1 MKRATIL
8 LLTLSL
14 VVAVPTFAAN
24 NSVHKV
30 ASARCVSLEHIAGAW
45 RMEIECDQT
54 KGAILLIDA
63 GRDVQ
68 YVGQGIF
75 KGWSQGE
82 LSSMYQS
89 LIPKVESDLV
99 MMQLG

>member
-1 MKRATIL
+1 MKRATVL
-8 LLTLSL
+8 LLALSL
-14 VVAVPTFAAN
+14 VAVPTFAAN
-24 NSVHKV
+24 KSVHKV
-30 ASARCVSLEHIAGAW
+30 ASARCVSLEHMAGAW

-75 KGWSQGE
+75 KGWSQSE

>member
-1 MKRATIL
+1 M
-8 LLTLSL
+8 
-14 VVAVPTFAAN
+14 
-24 NSVHKV
+24 
-30 ASARCVSLEHIAGAW
+30 AGAW

-68 YVGQGIF
+68 YVGQGMF
-75 KGWSQGE
+75 KSWSQSE

>member
-1 MKRATIL
+1 MKRATVL
-8 LLTLSL
+8 LLALSL
-14 VVAVPTFAAN
+14 VAVPTFAATGGA
-24 NSVHKV
+24 HKV
-30 ASARCVSLEHIAGAW
+30 ASARCMSLEHIAGAW

-63 GRDVQ
+63 GRNVE
-68 YVGQGIF
+68 YVGQGMF
-75 KGWSQGE
+75 KGWSQSE

-89 LIPKVESDLV
+89 LVPKAESDLV

>member
-1 MKRATIL
+1 MKRATVL
-8 LLTLSL
+8 LLALSL
-14 VVAVPTFAAN
+14 VAVPTFAADKA
-24 NSVHKV
+24 VHKV
-30 ASARCVSLEHIAGAW
+30 ASARCVSLEHISGAW

-54 KGAILLIDA
+54 KGAILLIDT
-63 GRDVQ
+63 GRDVE
-68 YVGQGIF
+68 YAGQGIF

-82 LSSMYQS
+82 LSSMYRS

>member
-1 MKRATIL
+1 MKRATVL
-8 LLTLSL
+8 LLALSL
-14 VVAVPTFAAN
+14 VAVPTFAAN
-24 NSVHKV
+24 TNVHKV
-30 ASARCVSLEHIAGAW
+30 ASARCMSLEHIAGAW

-63 GRDVQ
+63 GRKVE
-68 YVGQGIF
+68 YVGQGMF
-75 KGWSQGE
+75 KGWSQSE

-89 LIPKVESDLV
+89 LVPKAESDLV